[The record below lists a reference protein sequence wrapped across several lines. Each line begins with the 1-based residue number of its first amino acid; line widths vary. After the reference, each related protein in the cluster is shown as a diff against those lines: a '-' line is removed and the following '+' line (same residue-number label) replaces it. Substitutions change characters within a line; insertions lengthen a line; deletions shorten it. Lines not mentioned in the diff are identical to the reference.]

1 MGFNE
6 RALFNLFYNFIIA
19 ALLRVFLILSG
30 NLWGF
35 LPFVVCNRC
44 FHSIQ
49 KKSKNTDLSA
59 APKAKLSLK
68 YLNKDLFKLKISK
81 ITENGQRAFPVT
93 SKKGDVS
100 GE

>member
-19 ALLRVFLILSG
+19 ALFCFLSG

-35 LPFVVCNRC
+35 PPFVVCNRC

-68 YLNKDLFKLKISK
+68 YLNKDLFKFNISK
-81 ITENGQRAFPVT
+81 ITENGQRAFSVT

>member
-6 RALFNLFYNFIIA
+6 RALFNVFYNFIIA
-19 ALLRVFLILSG
+19 ALLRFFKFFLGIYEDFFPSLFATGVFI
-30 NLWGF
+30 
-35 LPFVVCNRC
+35 PF
-44 FHSIQ
+44 
-49 KKSKNTDLSA
+49 KSKNTDLSA

-68 YLNKDLFKLKISK
+68 YLNKDLFKFNISK
-81 ITENGQRAFPVT
+81 ITENRQRAFSVT